1 MAHTPNPPYIKSG
14 FPMTDCIFCNIAN
27 KKIPTHLLY
36 EDELVVAF
44 DDLYPKAPTHK
55 LIIPKQHIATIN
67 DIAPGQESLIGHL
80 FTVAQTIAKS
90 LNIAEDGYRVVMN
103 CNQHGGQA
111 VYHIHLHLLGGKQL
125 SWPPGC

>member
-1 MAHTPNPPYIKSG
+1 MAEKMIN
-14 FPMTDCIFCNIAN
+14 CIFCKIAN
-27 KKIPTHLLY
+27 KEIPSELVY

-44 DDLYPKAPTHK
+44 NDIHPQAPIHI

-67 DIAPGQESLIGHL
+67 DIQSSQEALVGHL
-80 FTVAQTIAKS
+80 FTVAQTIASTLK
-90 LNIAEDGYRVVMN
+90 IATEGYRVVMN
-103 CNQHGGQA
+103 CNQYGGQA